1 MDVAPTRLHVGNLP
15 PSTTA
20 EELRRAFQ
28 DAGRRVR
35 DVHLPVDERTGRPR
49 GFALVDMESADEA
62 LRAIEALDGRQLEGR
77 PLHLET
83 APTPRRTRFV
93 GERWEK

>member
-1 MDVAPTRLHVGNLP
+1 MDVAPTRLYVGNLP
-15 PSTTA
+15 STTTA
-20 EELRRAFQ
+20 EELRRTFQ

-35 DVHLPVDERTGRPR
+35 DVHLPIDDNTGHPR
-49 GFALVDMESADEA
+49 GFALVDMESSEEV
-62 LRAIEALDGRQLEGR
+62 LRAIETLDGQHLEGR